1 MSSHTATISTESD
14 SFRNEVVTGGSWFL
28 RSGLRNGRK
37 TLHYGRIVAVLG
49 VVVTAVGL
57 FMKSASS
64 AAEDLMPALNEA
76 TGGAIPAEFTNVWT
90 GIYDDKSWAAIIL
103 AIALVAILG
112 LAFVPPMKE
121 AWSRM
126 NGLIA
131 VVLGVVVIVIGGV
144 ATKTALDDAD
154 SLAEGFAGLAAAGQI
169 PEAFAVSL
177 GVGWV
182 LLIVGGALAAIGGV
196 LALIARPNESAIPG
210 TEA

>member
-1 MSSHTATISTESD
+1 MSHGEAINRVILACDPNGVETE
-14 SFRNEVVTGGSWFL
+14 GSEFL
-28 RSGLRNGRK
+28 RSCPRNGRK

-57 FMKSASS
+57 FLQSASS
-64 AAEDLMPALNEA
+64 AAEDLMPSLNEA

-103 AIALVAILG
+103 AIALLAVLG
-112 LAFVPPMKE
+112 LVFVPQMKD

-126 NGLIA
+126 NGLVA
-131 VVLGVVVIVIGGV
+131 VVLGVVIIVIGGV

-154 SLAEGFAGLAAAGQI
+154 ALAEGFAGLAAAGQI
-169 PEAFAVSL
+169 PEAYSVSL

-196 LALIARPNESAIPG
+196 LALIARPDESAIPG
-210 TEA
+210 T